1 MKHNNKLPRG
11 GRVAEG
17 GAQWANNLKTSK
29 LRNFRSTYTHTTR
42 EYWNGFVPCRVIL
55 ITKFHSPCNFTV
67 VSLHSSHSLPE
78 IRMSFKNNKYTNF
91 TPSPPPPSAVL
102 NIPTTTARRKIGNF
116 WFWKVDQVQRFWT
129 RPTLWHNEFPVESPA
144 SKGTSGSSSS
154 SSLFQ
159 SLWMCGCFLLSYGVC
174 TVKLKVRPWVC
185 VMGINR
191 HSFFRCRWWWRSRR
205 RKIMGQER
213 TTFTSLDYWLW

>member
-1 MKHNNKLPRG
+1 
-11 GRVAEG
+11 
-17 GAQWANNLKTSK
+17 
-29 LRNFRSTYTHTTR
+29 
-42 EYWNGFVPCRVIL
+42 
-55 ITKFHSPCNFTV
+55 
-67 VSLHSSHSLPE
+67 
-78 IRMSFKNNKYTNF
+78 MSFKNNKYTNF

-154 SSLFQ
+154 LFQ
-159 SLWMCGCFLLSYGVC
+159 SLWMFGCFLLSYGVC

-213 TTFTSLDYWLW
+213 HSLASITGCGRVSGQATTIIDFYWYRFPLDGSTKVVLGWRILLSWLLPSILPPTAPNVW